1 MIVRARGRM
10 VRGRHVTLALV
21 VSLALAG
28 CMTAPRRDLDAERIA
43 ATLGQLESDPELGSL
58 APAEVARAREALRAL
73 QESTAKEDQRAT
85 LAYVAERRVDVAYAS
100 AQAAAESRKLA
111 VLEREHADILVEAS
125 RRDAELSRLES
136 EKLRVQGLAR
146 AEEAERLRAAS
157 EQSAQDAANA
167 IAAAEQS
174 QRVAAAQAEEASLA
188 RREAELAMAAAESL
202 RVQMQNLT
210 ASRDRRGQVMTLG
223 EAVFRAGKSSLE
235 PEAAQN
241 LDRVVEFVNAD
252 RTRPI
257 RIEGHTDDRGGA
269 NLNQVLSQKRA
280 EAVRDALVAKGV
292 DASRITAIGRGE
304 DAPIAT
310 NDSEQGRARNRRVEV
325 VLLETGG

>member
-1 MIVRARGRM
+1 
-10 VRGRHVTLALV
+10 
-21 VSLALAG
+21 
-28 CMTAPRRDLDAERIA
+28 MTAPRRDLDAERIA

-111 VLEREHADILVEAS
+111 VLEREHAGILVEAS

>member
-10 VRGRHVTLALV
+10 VRGRHATLALV

-28 CMTAPRRDLDAERIA
+28 CMTAPRRDLDAERIE

-304 DAPIAT
+304 DAQIAT

-325 VLLETGG
+325 VLLETSQ